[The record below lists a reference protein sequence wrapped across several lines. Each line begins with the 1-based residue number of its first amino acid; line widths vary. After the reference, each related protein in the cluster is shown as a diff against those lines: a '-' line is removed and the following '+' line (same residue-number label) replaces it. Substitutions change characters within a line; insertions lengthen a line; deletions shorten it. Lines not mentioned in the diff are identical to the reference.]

1 MHQWSRQWGHFI
13 RQISSNR
20 AYQMAFN
27 RFLLNKKCTAG
38 EIEKSLAEKTNKA
51 CLEKKHVLCLQDTV
65 EMNYSSH
72 PEKKENLESTEIRRK
87 KKMRYYQSC
96 LASIRIP

>member
-1 MHQWSRQWGHFI
+1 
-13 RQISSNR
+13 
-20 AYQMAFN
+20 MAFN

-72 PEKKENLESTEIRRK
+72 PEKKK
-87 KKMRYYQSC
+87 KIWNQQK
-96 LASIRIP
+96 